1 MTAATVQPSGWRGK
15 LKREPI
21 LVNGKPIP
29 FELPQSLAWGLL
41 LGLVIALVP
50 AGIYFGGLEVHWY
63 IPLGP
68 EWLRKGFYL
77 KHWWDNGM
85 AKWIVPGFFAAN
97 TWPLYRHG
105 WRDLME
111 PAVATFGVKT
121 VMAKRW
127 LKRDVRLGPVHLVLR
142 VIAVFVAATALVLG
156 GIWVLDFGAPN
167 AWHALGLGYVNLG
180 VLSKFSIGQLAL
192 GIITGLVVHTIWA
205 PAGSTFQGLAVDRA
219 VGAIRRARERKGDPA
234 WLPVYVRRNLSPPP
248 VRKRI
253 VHELATVDAHEEPPS
268 RALLITAGILL
279 AVMALFAVLGLIG
292 HYLVGVFGLSI
303 PYLAP

>member
-21 LVNGKPIP
+21 LINGRPIP

-50 AGIYFGGLEVHWY
+50 AGIYFGVLQVHWF
-63 IPLGP
+63 IHLGSFY
-68 EWLRKGFYL
+68 WRGFYL

-127 LKRDVRLGPVHLVLR
+127 QRKDVRLGPVHLVVR
-142 VIAVFVAATALVLG
+142 VIAVFVAATVLVLA
-156 GIWVLDFGAPN
+156 GIWVLDFGAPS
-167 AWHALGLGYVNLG
+167 AWHALGLPYVNLG

-192 GIITGLVVHTIWA
+192 GIITGLVVHTLWA

-219 VGAIRRARERKGDPA
+219 VGSIRRKRMVKSDPA

-253 VHELATVDAHEEPPS
+253 AHELGTVDAHENPPS

-279 AVMALFAVLGLIG
+279 VIMLVFAALGFIG